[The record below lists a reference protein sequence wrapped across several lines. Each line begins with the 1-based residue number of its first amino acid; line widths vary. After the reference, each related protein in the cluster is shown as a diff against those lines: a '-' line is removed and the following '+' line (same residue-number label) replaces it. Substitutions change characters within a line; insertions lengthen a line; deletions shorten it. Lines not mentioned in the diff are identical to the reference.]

1 MTSGSDKPRR
11 LGRGLEALLAA
22 RPAAPPVP
30 AAGSGTGDAAASG
43 AAAPYRDAAPEAPP
57 SELQRVGISTIRPN
71 PFQPRKEFDPAE
83 LAELETSLRANG
95 LIQPITVRRSPNGN
109 GYELIAGERRFR
121 AAQRLGWTEIPAL
134 VKDLDDRMTATLAMV
149 ENLQRSDLNPI
160 EEAEGYQRL
169 IDDFSLTQQQVAD
182 VVGKDRSTVANILR
196 VLNLPAAVRRMLQEG
211 EITLGHARALLALG
225 NEMRMTDVAREIVA
239 RGLTVRDV
247 EKRARDVAPEKRR
260 SAATSSSPAG
270 PSPSGTAAP
279 RDPQARRI
287 EDQLRRYLQTDVHLS
302 VSAKERGEIRIM
314 FYSNDDLERLLELV
328 LGAAGDAL

>member
-22 RPAAPPVP
+22 RPAAAPVP
-30 AAGSGTGDAAASG
+30 AAGAEAAAGST
-43 AAAPYRDAAPEAPP
+43 APYRDAATPEVPP
-57 SELQRVGISTIRPN
+57 SELQRIRISTIRPN

-95 LIQPITVRRSPNGN
+95 LIQPITVRRAPSGN

-134 VKDLDDRMTATLAMV
+134 VKDLDDRMTATLALV

-211 EITLGHARALLALG
+211 SLTLGHARALLALG
-225 NEMRMTDVAREIVA
+225 NEMRMTEVAREVVA

-247 EKRARDVAPEKRR
+247 EKRARDVAPEKRKP
-260 SAATSSSPAG
+260 ATTAG
-270 PSPSGTAAP
+270 APSTAP

>member
-11 LGRGLEALLAA
+11 LGRGLEALLATH
-22 RPAAPPVP
+22 PAAAPTS
-30 AAGSGTGDAAASG
+30 AAGETGTSAAAA
-43 AAAPYRDAAPEAPP
+43 AAAPYRDVAPEAPP
-57 SELQRVGISTIRPN
+57 SELQRIGISSIRPN

-95 LIQPITVRRSPNGN
+95 LIQPITVRRSPTGS

-134 VKDLDDRMTATLAMV
+134 VKDLDDRMTATIALV
-149 ENLQRSDLNPI
+149 ENLQRTDLNPI

-211 EITLGHARALLALG
+211 ELTLGHARALLALG
-225 NEMRMTDVAREIVA
+225 NEMRMVDVAREVVA

-247 EKRARDVAPEKRR
+247 EKRARDVAPEKRKPAATTATP
-260 SAATSSSPAG
+260 SAAS
-270 PSPSGTAAP
+270 
-279 RDPQARRI
+279 RDPEARRI
-287 EDQLRRYLQTDVHLS
+287 EDQLRRFLQTDVHLS

-328 LGAAGDAL
+328 LGGTGDAS

>member
-22 RPAAPPVP
+22 RPAAAPVP
-30 AAGSGTGDAAASG
+30 AAGTEAAAGST
-43 AAAPYRDAAPEAPP
+43 APYRDAAAPEVPP
-57 SELQRVGISTIRPN
+57 SELQRIRISTIRPN

-95 LIQPITVRRSPNGN
+95 LIQPITVRRAPSGN

-134 VKDLDDRMTATLAMV
+134 VKDLDDRMTATLALV

-211 EITLGHARALLALG
+211 ELTLGHARALLALG
-225 NEMRMTDVAREIVA
+225 NEMRMTEVAREVVA

-247 EKRARDVAPEKRR
+247 EKRARDVAPEKRKP
-260 SAATSSSPAG
+260 ATATTG
-270 PSPSGTAAP
+270 APSTAP

>member
-22 RPAAPPVP
+22 RPAAAPVP
-30 AAGSGTGDAAASG
+30 AAGAEAAAGST
-43 AAAPYRDAAPEAPP
+43 APYRDAAAPEVPP
-57 SELQRVGISTIRPN
+57 SELQRIRISTIRPN

-95 LIQPITVRRSPNGN
+95 LIQPITVRRAPSGN

-134 VKDLDDRMTATLAMV
+134 VKDLDDRMTATLALV

-211 EITLGHARALLALG
+211 ELTLGHARALLALG
-225 NEMRMTDVAREIVA
+225 NEMRMTEVAREVVA

-247 EKRARDVAPEKRR
+247 EKRARDVAPEKRKP
-260 SAATSSSPAG
+260 ATTATG
-270 PSPSGTAAP
+270 APSTAP

>member
-22 RPAAPPVP
+22 RPAAAPVP
-30 AAGSGTGDAAASG
+30 AAGAEAAAGST
-43 AAAPYRDAAPEAPP
+43 APYRDAAATEVPP
-57 SELQRVGISTIRPN
+57 SELQRIRISTIRPN

-95 LIQPITVRRSPNGN
+95 LIQPITVRRAPSGN

-134 VKDLDDRMTATLAMV
+134 VKDLDDRMTATLALV

-211 EITLGHARALLALG
+211 ELTLGHARALLALG
-225 NEMRMTDVAREIVA
+225 NEMRMTEVAREVVA

-247 EKRARDVAPEKRR
+247 EKRARDVAPEKRKP
-260 SAATSSSPAG
+260 ATTATG
-270 PSPSGTAAP
+270 APSTAP

>member
-1 MTSGSDKPRR
+1 MNPGSDKPRR

-22 RPAAPPVP
+22 RPAA
-30 AAGSGTGDAAASG
+30 
-43 AAAPYRDAAPEAPP
+43 AAAPVGETGAASAGAGPYQDVPVEGPP
-57 SELQRVGISTIRPN
+57 SELQRIPLSTIRPN
-71 PFQPRKEFDPAE
+71 PFQPRKEFDPTE

-95 LIQPITVRRSPNGN
+95 LIQPITVRRAPTGK

-121 AAQRLGWTEIPAL
+121 AAQRLGWSDIPAL
-134 VKDLDDRMTATLAMV
+134 VKDLDDRMVATLALV

-225 NEMRMTDVAREIVA
+225 NEMRMTDVAREVVA

-247 EKRARDVAPEKRR
+247 EKRARDVAP
-260 SAATSSSPAG
+260 ATRKTATT
-270 PSPSGTAAP
+270 GTAAP
-279 RDPQARRI
+279 TAGSRDPEARRI

-314 FYSNDDLERLLELV
+314 FYSNDDLERLLDLV
-328 LGAAGDAL
+328 LGTDAGDAT